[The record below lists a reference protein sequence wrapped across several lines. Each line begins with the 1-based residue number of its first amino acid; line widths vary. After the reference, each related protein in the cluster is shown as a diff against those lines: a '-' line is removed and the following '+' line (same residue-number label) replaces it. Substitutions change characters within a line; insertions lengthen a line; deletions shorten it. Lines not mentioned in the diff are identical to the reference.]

1 MTLLAIC
8 LPTLREVEC
17 NDFLFFTT
25 VPSRF
30 RAIFS
35 SHSHK
40 LILIYTDMESLILSH
55 IRTSY
60 YYIQSL
66 LCAEDLMVDGEFF
79 VAAAVDVSLLT
90 V

>member
-1 MTLLAIC
+1 MALLAIC
-8 LPTLREVEC
+8 LPPLREVEC

-30 RAIFS
+30 RAIFN

-66 LCAEDLMVDGEFF
+66 LCTEESHMVDGETQLGGFCGCRG
-79 VAAAVDVSLLT
+79 
-90 V
+90 